1 MEAVHMTLQ
10 FKVNASPGVYKVTTA
25 PERQQ
30 LLQEAVTE
38 AVRRGTSIGEGI
50 TFHAKHN
57 LQLTVNWVKK
67 YVLLVTKD
75 EADDWLPALC

>member
-1 MEAVHMTLQ
+1 MTLN
-10 FKVNASPGVYKVTTA
+10 FKVNASPGVYKVTTE
-25 PERQQ
+25 PERRQ
-30 LLQEAVTE
+30 LLKDAVTQ
-38 AVRRGTSIGEGI
+38 AVRLGTPAGEGV
-50 TFHAKHN
+50 TFHAKNN